1 VSFRGASRVSNED
14 SDALLENLLGELGG
28 SDAAPAPAAPSLG
41 GSASALGGA
50 GSGSFGAAAA
60 AAPPVI
66 ARPVA
71 RYVRMITWLSW
82 AHTGMVMVMVK
93 VKSAGPLCCVFQF
106 HLPSYCCC
114 PGLALV

>member
-1 VSFRGASRVSNED
+1 VGCPDLFSYTLLLSRGASRVSNED

-50 GSGSFGAAAA
+50 GSGSFGAAASA

-71 RYVRMITWLSW
+71 RYCDALW
-82 AHTGMVMVMVK
+82 AGHAALMLHC
-93 VKSAGPLCCVFQF
+93 SAHHPQ
-106 HLPSYCCC
+106 
-114 PGLALV
+114 